1 MSLKCPNSDNN
12 NVCFI
17 LCKCERRNHTLMR
30 IKKTRSFGG
39 RDLWFQI
46 NSRVVWL
53 AREHDSTQLLGVHC
67 MFQLN
72 AFHIA
77 NMKTEC
83 CFVMTY
89 LSFLCVKINRF
100 TDSTNSDQKKK
111 QKEKETLSIY
121 NFNLWV
127 IKNNLH
133 LPSLQ
138 KFI

>member
-1 MSLKCPNSDNN
+1 MFVSFYV
-12 NVCFI
+12 NVNDVI
-17 LCKCERRNHTLMR
+17 TLWCGS
-30 IKKTRSFGG
+30 KKTRSFGG
-39 RDLWFQI
+39 RDLWYQI

-77 NMKTEC
+77 NKKTEC

-89 LSFLCVKINRF
+89 LSFLCVKIKNYRF

-111 QKEKETLSIY
+111 QKKKETLRIY

>member
-12 NVCFI
+12 NICFI
-17 LCKCERRNHTLMR
+17 LITLWFVFQLAAHRLCKCERRNHTLMR

-77 NMKTEC
+77 NKKTEC

-89 LSFLCVKINRF
+89 LSFLCVKIKSYRF

-111 QKEKETLSIY
+111 AKKRNTKYL
-121 NFNLWV
+121 
-127 IKNNLH
+127 
-133 LPSLQ
+133 
-138 KFI
+138 